1 MNRYTKNF
9 LLVMLFMFF
18 MLTARTEAMAL
29 NSLDGDI
36 RELLRSTARAGNV
49 NLVLDES
56 VKGHVSLSLRDV
68 EPGEAIRMIAGAG
81 GFSCIEENGV
91 LIVSVGKQLRNA
103 LGNLSDIYTYP
114 VKYADIDNILPICT
128 SSLKITQK
136 DAGISETVS
145 NKKITSQNLGIEQ
158 QPVEKKTTE
167 RQSSKANEA
176 LSMQSWIAAERDTN
190 TLVLYG
196 TPGQARQI
204 EKIISAVDIPAKQV
218 SLEAKVVALKENTAE
233 KLGISWETAMG
244 TSGTAGEGSSGRGIY
259 YFGPNKPDKGSGPFY
274 SAMLDALSTQG
285 KAKILARPNVT
296 TIQGREAIINIGGE
310 IPIPKTYVTVSAS
323 TTSYEYRQAGIILR
337 CRPQVNA
344 DGYITAAVHTEV
356 SSPLY
361 EESMKAYRFQ
371 NRSADT
377 IVRMKDGETMVIG
390 GLIGSEES
398 RTLSK
403 IPFLGDL
410 PILGNFFKSKKTS
423 RESSEIMIFL
433 TAHIIRD

>member
-1 MNRYTKNF
+1 MNGYTKNF
-9 LLVMLFMFF
+9 LLVMLFIFF
-18 MLTARTEAMAL
+18 IMPARSEAMAL

-56 VKGHVSLSLRDV
+56 VKGHVSLSIKEV

-91 LIVSVGKQLRNA
+91 LIVSGGKQLKNA
-103 LGNLSDIYTYP
+103 MGNLAEIYTYP
-114 VKYADIDNILPICT
+114 IKYADIDNILPICT

-136 DAGISETVS
+136 DEGFSKSVS
-145 NKKITSQNLGIEQ
+145 NKRTMLNEGDN
-158 QPVEKKTTE
+158 EKV
-167 RQSSKANEA
+167 SSKKA
-176 LSMQSWIAAERDTN
+176 LEGQSEKASEPVSSQCWIAAERDTN
-190 TLVLYG
+190 TLVLFG

-204 EKIISAVDIPAKQV
+204 EKIISAVDIPAQQV

-233 KLGISWETAMG
+233 KLGISWESAMG
-244 TSGTAGEGSSGRGIY
+244 TSGTAGEGSSGRGIF
-259 YFGPNKPDKGSGPFY
+259 YFSHNKPSKSSGPFY

-433 TAHIIRD
+433 TAHIITQ

>member
-1 MNRYTKNF
+1 
-9 LLVMLFMFF
+9 
-18 MLTARTEAMAL
+18 
-29 NSLDGDI
+29 
-36 RELLRSTARAGNV
+36 
-49 NLVLDES
+49 
-56 VKGHVSLSLRDV
+56 
-68 EPGEAIRMIAGAG
+68 
-81 GFSCIEENGV
+81 
-91 LIVSVGKQLRNA
+91 
-103 LGNLSDIYTYP
+103 
-114 VKYADIDNILPICT
+114 
-128 SSLKITQK
+128 
-136 DAGISETVS
+136 
-145 NKKITSQNLGIEQ
+145 
-158 QPVEKKTTE
+158 
-167 RQSSKANEA
+167 
-176 LSMQSWIAAERDTN
+176 
-190 TLVLYG
+190 
-196 TPGQARQI
+196 
-204 EKIISAVDIPAKQV
+204 
-218 SLEAKVVALKENTAE
+218 
-233 KLGISWETAMG
+233 
-244 TSGTAGEGSSGRGIY
+244 
-259 YFGPNKPDKGSGPFY
+259 
-274 SAMLDALSTQG
+274 MLDALSTQG

-433 TAHIIRD
+433 TAHIITQ

>member
-1 MNRYTKNF
+1 MIRSKNF
-9 LLVMLFMFF
+9 LIVMLFIFF
-18 MLTARTEAMAL
+18 ILPARTEAMDL

-36 RELLRSTARAGNV
+36 RELLRSTARAGSV

-56 VKGHVSLSLRDV
+56 VKGHVSLSLKDV

-91 LIVSVGKQLRNA
+91 LIVSGGKQLQNA
-103 LGNLSDIYTYP
+103 LGNLADIYTYP
-114 VKYADIDNILPICT
+114 VKYADIDLLLPICA
-128 SSLKITQK
+128 SRLKITQK
-136 DAGISETVS
+136 NEGVS
-145 NKKITSQNLGIEQ
+145 NSASNKGKTSTEVEDKQQQTRQKALG
-158 QPVEKKTTE
+158 EK
-167 RQSSKANEA
+167 SSKVTEA
-176 LSMQSWIAAERDTN
+176 LASQSWIAAERDTN

-196 TPGQARQI
+196 TPGQARHI
-204 EKIISAVDIPAKQV
+204 EKIISALDIPAQQV

-233 KLGISWETAMG
+233 KLGLSWESAMG
-244 TSGTAGEGSSGRGIY
+244 TSDTAGEGISGRGIF
-259 YFGPNKPDKGSGPFY
+259 YFGPNRPDKGSGPFY

-310 IPIPKTYVTVSAS
+310 IPIPTTYVTVSAS

-390 GLIGSEES
+390 GLIGCEES

-423 RESSEIMIFL
+423 KESSEIMIFL